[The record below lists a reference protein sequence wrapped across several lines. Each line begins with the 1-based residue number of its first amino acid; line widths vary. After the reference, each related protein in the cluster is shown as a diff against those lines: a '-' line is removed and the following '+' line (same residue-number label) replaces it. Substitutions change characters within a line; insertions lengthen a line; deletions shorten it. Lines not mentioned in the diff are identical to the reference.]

1 MRRSRYNN
9 YIRLTDSRVLGYNAF
24 IRRFVVLDE
33 DVYAALSEYSTLSR
47 LAEERIAELRKG
59 GFIIED
65 DLDELDVLDNEIEK
79 NNFSE
84 SYYELHVNPTL
95 DCNFRCWYC
104 YEQHQAGS
112 ELGGE
117 VLGRLRRHLDRKL
130 TSPVEDFMLS
140 FFGGEPLLKFDSV
153 CKPLIEYAG
162 KLCRQND
169 IAMRVHFTS
178 NSYLVT
184 PEIAEYLQDKHCS
197 FQITLD
203 GSREFHDKV
212 RFPAPGQGSYD
223 RILSNV
229 KLLADR
235 DIRVVLRINYTLG
248 NIESVEK
255 IITDL
260 LDAGLVNPGNVAV
273 NFQRVWQDF
282 HNKGNEKIK
291 ALIAGYGKRLAEGG
305 IFHSIP
311 DLDNPRLGGCY
322 GDRQNYVCVNYDG
335 NFFKCTARDFTP
347 GNRCGHLAEDGSL
360 VWDDGIE
367 QEWKNAKFKRE
378 VCRSCRIA
386 PICLGGCRRKNME
399 MPDNGECPMS
409 YDDARKDELILQRF
423 EAQFM

>member
-1 MRRSRYNN
+1 M
-9 YIRLTDSRVLGYNAF
+9 LVL
-24 IRRFVVLDE
+24 
-33 DVYAALSEYSTLSR
+33 
-47 LAEERIAELRKG
+47 
-59 GFIIED
+59 
-65 DLDELDVLDNEIEK
+65 
-79 NNFSE
+79 
-84 SYYELHVNPTL
+84 
-95 DCNFRCWYC
+95 

-162 KLCRQND
+162 KLCRRND

-184 PEIAEYLQDKHCS
+184 PEIAEYLQDRHCS

-273 NFQRVWQDF
+273 NFQRVCRTSIT
-282 HNKGNEKIK
+282 KEM
-291 ALIAGYGKRLAEGG
+291 KRLR
-305 IFHSIP
+305 P
-311 DLDNPRLGGCY
+311 
-322 GDRQNYVCVNYDG
+322 
-335 NFFKCTARDFTP
+335 
-347 GNRCGHLAEDGSL
+347 
-360 VWDDGIE
+360 
-367 QEWKNAKFKRE
+367 
-378 VCRSCRIA
+378 
-386 PICLGGCRRKNME
+386 
-399 MPDNGECPMS
+399 
-409 YDDARKDELILQRF
+409 
-423 EAQFM
+423 